1 MTFTNIQSLRAIAA
15 ILVLCAHLG
24 GIGRFVPE
32 ATVVEGLS
40 WAVFGVDI
48 FFVISG
54 FIIAHVTSKQW
65 GNGLEFLALRAI
77 RIYPL
82 YWLAILVYIG
92 VPRANSYSIQSLLL
106 LPVLNADGSFYP
118 ILDVGW
124 TLIFEMFFY
133 ACVAASMALPKRF
146 MVATVI
152 GLLATSHI
160 ASYMMPDGA
169 WKVFFGHTIQFEFCI
184 GIGVWKLSKMAMDGR
199 LISVL
204 AVAAICCFLFVPSGE
219 PTRVIAYGFP
229 AGVVLLTALW
239 LEEKGLT
246 SPRFLTYLGDA
257 SFAIYL
263 THPITLM
270 KIAPS
275 VGRSLSFLDPISVWF
290 AIGAVSVAVGVATYA
305 LIDGPGHRLL
315 KRLCIWFFNLRLGKS
330 ARQAAE

>member
-1 MTFTNIQSLRAIAA
+1 MTFTNVQSLRAIAA

-24 GIGRFVPE
+24 GIGRSVPE
-32 ATVVEGLS
+32 AAIIDGLG

-54 FIIAHVTSKQW
+54 YIIAYVTSRQW
-65 GNGLEFLALRAI
+65 RNGLEFLTLRAI

-82 YWLAILVYIG
+82 YWAAILLYVG
-92 VPRANSYSIQSLLL
+92 LPRADSYAIQSILL
-106 LPVLNADGSFYP
+106 LPVLSADGSFYP

-133 ACVAASMALPKRF
+133 ACVAASMVLPKRF
-146 MVATVI
+146 MVATVV
-152 GLLATSHI
+152 GLLAASHA
-160 ASYMMPDGA
+160 ASYMMPGGA
-169 WKVFFGHTIQFEFCI
+169 WQVFFGHTIQFEFCI
-184 GIGVWKLSKMAMDGR
+184 GIAVWKLSKAAIDGR

-204 AVAAICCFLFVPSGE
+204 AVAAICCILLVPASE

-239 LEEKGLT
+239 LEKRGVT
-246 SPRFLTYLGDA
+246 SPKVLTYLGDA

-275 VGRSLSFLDPISVWF
+275 VGRSLSFLDPVLVWF
-290 AIGAVSVAVGVATYA
+290 AIGTLSIAVGVATYA
-305 LIDGPGHRLL
+305 LFDGPVHRLL
-315 KRLCIWFFNLRLGKS
+315 KRKCIWFFSRRLGRS
-330 ARQAAE
+330 VRQAAE